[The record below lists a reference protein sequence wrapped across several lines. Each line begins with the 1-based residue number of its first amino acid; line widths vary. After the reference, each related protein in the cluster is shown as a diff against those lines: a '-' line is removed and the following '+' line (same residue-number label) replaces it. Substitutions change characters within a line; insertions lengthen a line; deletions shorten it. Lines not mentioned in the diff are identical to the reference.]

1 MRILM
6 ASMALTALTVLGACS
21 TTLSGKLEGP
31 ELNADT
37 LRDARVNVT
46 RLDATAGQDDDS
58 SDVVSLILVPES
70 DGSFASSKSLPEGRY
85 LVEALVPGYEP
96 VSEQFVLTS
105 SRKITLNLTP
115 TGQAKARAADYNS
128 DPSASRGE
136 GSAVLTLPQF

>member
-1 MRILM
+1 MRILL
-6 ASMALTALTVLGACS
+6 ALMALTVLGACS

-31 ELNADT
+31 ELSADT

-46 RLDATAGQDDDS
+46 RLDMATAGDDES
-58 SDVVSLILVPES
+58 SPDAVSLILVPES

-96 VSEQFVLTS
+96 VSEQLVLTS

-115 TGQAKARAADYNS
+115 TGQARARAADYNS